1 MMIRKTILLA
11 VTLLMLF
18 SYGPQAVINGL
29 IIFGVL
35 MVLSLPAVL
44 SNSRYSID
52 AGIALLF
59 LVMTSFNNV
68 IVSLVT
74 AYLIIALSPIQGE
87 LLKRDGL
94 KIQIV
99 FVAFR
104 LLEAIAYFII
114 LTYLP
119 ASLTMMLALIVLHV
133 LVNYVFS
140 EAVVRAIKV
149 KPLSRLLLLKLM
161 IRTLIP
167 NILFL
172 LVLNPMIARI
182 FI

>member
-1 MMIRKTILLA
+1 MIRKTILLA

-114 LTYLP
+114 LTACELDHDACP
-119 ASLTMMLALIVLHV
+119 HRSACACELC
-133 LVNYVFS
+133 VFRS
-140 EAVVRAIKV
+140 GRQ
-149 KPLSRLLLLKLM
+149 SH
-161 IRTLIP
+161 
-167 NILFL
+167 
-172 LVLNPMIARI
+172 
-182 FI
+182 